1 MTKVFKFIALLAFL
15 AFVEAEISPQ
25 LESFRSPPNLRIEHN
40 LVKYDRH
47 MKYVVPAARSVG
59 FLYNGLQEYNISFTE
74 MLNFLNDLVSLIL
87 GIFHCESLNCLT
99 PEYLLTKLFEEFRLF
114 SRSWI
119 TELDYWYKEFIAKYA
134 KKELGVINKIIATEG
149 LAIYIEKSDCIR
161 MRIGQYFMPTFVGN
175 DTSNCSE
182 YDQIIH
188 SFSEQ
193 PVDPGIDWTSLC
205 VKLTITLALAV
216 MNYLCLELVLQEWKK
231 TQELYQ
237 PQSNGIPLSQIE
249 NDDFSGESFPNSQQS
264 LEESKEVTDS
274 VSSEERRGH
283 SRILD
288 NQIAQGLP
296 INAGFSS
303 SHNSF

>member
-1 MTKVFKFIALLAFL
+1 M
-15 AFVEAEISPQ
+15 
-25 LESFRSPPNLRIEHN
+25 
-40 LVKYDRH
+40 
-47 MKYVVPAARSVG
+47 
-59 FLYNGLQEYNISFTE
+59 
-74 MLNFLNDLVSLIL
+74 
-87 GIFHCESLNCLT
+87 
-99 PEYLLTKLFEEFRLF
+99 
-114 SRSWI
+114 
-119 TELDYWYKEFIAKYA
+119 TELYYGYQELGSRYC

-161 MRIGQYFMPTFVGN
+161 MRIGQYFMPTFLGN

-182 YDQIIH
+182 YDQTIQ

-193 PVDPGIDWTSLC
+193 PVDPGIDWTPLC

-216 MNYLCLELVLQEWKK
+216 VNYLCFKLVLQEWKK

-237 PQSNGIPLSQIE
+237 PQSNDIPLSQIE
-249 NDDFSGESFPNSQQS
+249 NDYFSGESFPNSQQS
-264 LEESKEVTDS
+264 LEESKEVVDS

-283 SRILD
+283 SCILD